1 MLTRVQRVN
10 MSVDASLKLCLETL
24 KARNY
29 QTTIFGARRLLCVK
43 RAQSANRALTV
54 ELLIEA
60 FSHYETK
67 LTISG
72 NLSESRLHEE
82 MTGEVSGIADALA
95 ENAKSDTQLPPAFPL
110 NALQVCIV

>member
-10 MSVDASLKLCLETL
+10 MSADASLTLCLETL
-24 KARNY
+24 KAKNY

-43 RAQSANRALTV
+43 RSQTANCVLTV

-60 FSHYETK
+60 FSRYETK

-72 NLSESRLHEE
+72 NLSESRLQEE
-82 MTGEVSGIADALA
+82 MIGEVFGIADALA
-95 ENAKSDTQLPPAFPL
+95 KDASSDTHVPAAFPL